1 MDATAVI
8 SGKGYLNLITI
19 SAQLKIVEDNSSL
32 IWFRFVGLVLCLWSS
47 SCIFLISWFLVDTQ
61 SH

>member
-19 SAQLKIVEDNSSL
+19 SAQLKIVEDL
-32 IWFRFVGLVLCLWSS
+32 LVELRFGLVLWVWL
-47 SCIFLISWFLVDTQ
+47 FVFGLLVVFF
-61 SH
+61 